1 VAGIIRCARDRA
13 APVLL
18 IHPARGPR
26 DVARVHGIGIGTI
39 MRTLASASPTQGGR
53 IAASPHGSK
62 PRAHLWISLSSLLA
76 CRLGQRLLRSH

>member
-13 APVLL
+13 APALL
-18 IHPARGPR
+18 IHLARGPR
-26 DVARVHGIGIGTI
+26 DVAREHGIGIGTT
-39 MRTLASASPTQGGR
+39 MRTLASASPTRGGR

-62 PRAHLWISLSSLLA
+62 PRAHLWIAPCSLLA